1 MKESASAYED
11 AINSAGSA
19 TEEYQTWMTS
29 ADAAC
34 QRFSNTLTET
44 YQSTHTDV
52 GGEWFLSGDASEQGV
67 LKNYKTIEKALEALR
82 DSNKFTQEE
91 LSQNDLF
98 KELYDRYNTVK
109 EAAES
114 YDSEIDNLNENLAQ
128 QTMLTALQG
137 NELPKTE
144 EDFNKFKQELI
155 DTAVAS
161 KQFIGNEK
169 EITDA
174 INNYLST
181 VPEFEGYYSIPLE
194 NELDKVDEL
203 LNQEGFSKTSTDI
216 LAQVQA
222 LSTGLDQLD
231 KIYADVYNK
240 EDFDWSS
247 ILNNDGFK
255 EAFGNMT
262 NVTEEYKNAYDDFI
276 KTISNNPSDLSA
288 CQSAFD
294 NLATAYIY
302 NSDALKNVTEDT
314 KASTIAMLE
323 QMGIANAEEVVTA
336 QIANNLLEA
345 RAATLDFASATDTD
359 INSLVAYANQLG
371 LTAADVAQL
380 CLKQIDVS
388 NNPIKTQA
396 SLANLQS
403 LISMAGVTGDKLTY
417 LLKMINAVNNV
428 ASLAASGKATQ
439 SQITAAGRIVENL
452 QGQMKNIST
461 ANVKPQ
467 VSYSGGTSTK
477 SAINKANKSSGSSS
491 KDSKETKETFNW
503 VETAI
508 SRIQRA
514 VTNLGKIVSAT
525 YKSWSTRNSALS
537 SEMSAVTREMSVQQS
552 AYQAYMDKANSVGLS
567 DYYKNLVQNG
577 GMSIEDVTDDTLKE
591 QIQTYKEYY
600 EKALAASDAVQDLRD
615 NLAELAKTKFDN
627 LAKKF
632 ENELDLIE
640 HKSSMGIRPYAERNL
655 YGFERFW
662 L

>member
-1 MKESASAYED
+1 M
-11 AINSAGSA
+11 
-19 TEEYQTWMTS
+19 
-29 ADAAC
+29 
-34 QRFSNTLTET
+34 
-44 YQSTHTDV
+44 
-52 GGEWFLSGDASEQGV
+52 
-67 LKNYKTIEKALEALR
+67 KNYKTIEKALEALR

-314 KASTIAMLE
+314 KASTI
-323 QMGIANAEEVVTA
+323 IR
-336 QIANNLLEA
+336 LL
-345 RAATLDFASATDTD
+345 
-359 INSLVAYANQLG
+359 
-371 LTAADVAQL
+371 
-380 CLKQIDVS
+380 
-388 NNPIKTQA
+388 
-396 SLANLQS
+396 
-403 LISMAGVTGDKLTY
+403 
-417 LLKMINAVNNV
+417 
-428 ASLAASGKATQ
+428 
-439 SQITAAGRIVENL
+439 
-452 QGQMKNIST
+452 
-461 ANVKPQ
+461 
-467 VSYSGGTSTK
+467 
-477 SAINKANKSSGSSS
+477 
-491 KDSKETKETFNW
+491 
-503 VETAI
+503 
-508 SRIQRA
+508 
-514 VTNLGKIVSAT
+514 
-525 YKSWSTRNSALS
+525 
-537 SEMSAVTREMSVQQS
+537 
-552 AYQAYMDKANSVGLS
+552 
-567 DYYKNLVQNG
+567 
-577 GMSIEDVTDDTLKE
+577 
-591 QIQTYKEYY
+591 
-600 EKALAASDAVQDLRD
+600 
-615 NLAELAKTKFDN
+615 
-627 LAKKF
+627 
-632 ENELDLIE
+632 
-640 HKSSMGIRPYAERNL
+640 
-655 YGFERFW
+655 
-662 L
+662 